1 MQKKTTA
8 KKTTTSNELKPED
21 FSWLENNSLIQSVKL
36 KKEILENF
44 SKFPL
49 ENWKNLITKEIINI
63 EEFRKI
69 GKLYEKVSNIILRD
83 DIFINQKF
91 LIEPDEYEIKK
102 KFEDTKSIKSDIH
115 PDFMIKKIKKEDLL
129 QILKEYDYM
138 FR

>member
-21 FSWLENNSLIQSVKL
+21 FSWLENDNSLIQSEKL

-49 ENWKNLITKEIINI
+49 ENWKNIITKEIINI
-63 EEFRKI
+63 EEFKKI

-102 KFEDTKSIKSDIH
+102 NLK
-115 PDFMIKKIKKEDLL
+115 
-129 QILKEYDYM
+129 ILKV
-138 FR
+138 